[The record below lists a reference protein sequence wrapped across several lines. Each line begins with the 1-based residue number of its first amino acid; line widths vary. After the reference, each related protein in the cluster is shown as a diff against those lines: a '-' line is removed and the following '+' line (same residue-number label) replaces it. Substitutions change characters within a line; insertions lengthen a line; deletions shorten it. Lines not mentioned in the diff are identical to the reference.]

1 MFFFGFLIIG
11 LIIWGVLRL
20 SPRAS
25 HSSPLPRDHYQAWD
39 WRDEAFEI
47 LKQRYARGEI
57 SKAEFEQMRRD
68 ILS

>member
-11 LIIWGVLRL
+11 LIIWGVMHL
-20 SPRAS
+20 SPRIF
-25 HSSPLPRDHYQAWD
+25 HSSPLSRDHFQAWD
-39 WRDEAFEI
+39 WQDEAFEI

-57 SKAEFEQMRRD
+57 SKAEFEQIRRD